1 LTSKVG
7 ETLMIGDDTVK
18 MMEVH
23 GSQVRLGVNAPKN
36 VEAHREEIYKRV
48 QAERAEA
55 KRDVVLD

>member
-1 LTSKVG
+1 
-7 ETLMIGDDTVK
+7 MIGDDTVK